1 MPSAM
6 YSLNLNWVM
15 EDFQGVYMIVMVL
28 QVVMVIAN
36 DDADNLELRSP
47 KERHSPRGLD
57 SG

>member
-15 EDFQGVYMIVMVL
+15 EDFQGVYMMVLVL
-28 QVVMVIAN
+28 QVVMVIVN

-47 KERHSPRGLD
+47 KERHSPCGLD

>member
-6 YSLNLNWVM
+6 CSLNLNWVM
-15 EDFQGVYMIVMVL
+15 EDFQGVYMMVL
-28 QVVMVIAN
+28 QVVMVIGN

>member
-28 QVVMVIAN
+28 QVVMIIGD
-36 DDADNLELRSP
+36 DDADNLERSP
-47 KERHSPRGLD
+47 KERHSPRGLN

>member
-6 YSLNLNWVM
+6 CSLNLNWVM

-28 QVVMVIAN
+28 QEGMVIAN
-36 DDADNLELRSP
+36 DDAYDLERSP
-47 KERHSPRGLD
+47 KKRHSPHGLD

>member
-6 YSLNLNWVM
+6 CSLNLNWVM
-15 EDFQGVYMIVMVL
+15 EDFQIVYMMVMVL
-28 QVVMVIAN
+28 QVVMIIGN
-36 DDADNLELRSP
+36 GDADNLERSP